1 MEIRKATLKDLKN
14 ILALSIQEERY
25 FKRKEKEDIY
35 AMNDK
40 KSIAQLIKEKLTN
53 KDKIIFIAVKDSKTI
68 GFLFGG
74 IWKTPAYEI
83 AKKRV
88 LEDVFVIK
96 EHRNQGIG
104 TKLIKMFFEW
114 LKEKNVK
121 YCLLYV
127 SRNNKEGLKLYQ
139 KLGFEIN
146 YFEMLKKLK

>member
-1 MEIRKATLKDLKN
+1 MEIRKATLKDLKD

-35 AMNDK
+35 AMKDK

-83 AKKRV
+83 AKKGV
-88 LEDVFVIK
+88 LDDVFVIK